1 MGNSAIVTRCWRLP
15 APSAAIV
22 ELRHEHGHVMSEY
35 QLLCHGEVV
44 HTVKAT
50 TLDILEL
57 AFTLSYIK
65 CGGSGVREEHE
76 GMVQVHPQG
85 LTGFSYRLW
94 IGTEEVAELN
104 TVTALSPSPSSCAR
118 ALDVRVDGFELDRG
132 DGGDREPWSC

>member
-35 QLLCHGEVV
+35 QLLCQGEVV

-76 GMVQVHPQG
+76 GMVQVHPQILAG
-85 LTGFSYRLW
+85 ASET
-94 IGTEEVAELN
+94 A
-104 TVTALSPSPSSCAR
+104 VTAMKTPFRHRLVQLQAR
-118 ALDVRVDGFELDRG
+118 VPQILMGTGPMTMIPVERNRK
-132 DGGDREPWSC
+132 RT